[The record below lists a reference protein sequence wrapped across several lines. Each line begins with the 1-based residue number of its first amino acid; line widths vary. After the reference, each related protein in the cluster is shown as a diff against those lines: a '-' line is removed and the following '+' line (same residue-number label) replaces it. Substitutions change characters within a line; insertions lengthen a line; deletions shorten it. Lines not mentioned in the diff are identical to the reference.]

1 MQRPVFLSVGG
12 QRDAAFAGK
21 VHHLLGDALAYHYQ
35 ITGEENVAMW
45 PEIEAQIQG
54 CRIFVVFWS
63 HDYLNSSAAKRELAF
78 FRGLA
83 ESNPAANKDLIL
95 VPLESDG
102 PSISSSRWINPV
114 TNHIDEYVLGTWR
127 EIRAVEAGA
136 DPIRIND
143 LIRRKLATKKVF
155 SEVLIPRGWI
165 VDQFKT
171 AINQA
176 NYLARELL
184 FVSGLEGD
192 GRRTAL
198 RQYMLQAHPN
208 RVEKQVFMDSV
219 DGPEDLLIPLMDV
232 AMLTVAQRSDVLEK
246 IRTGAT
252 SALKE
257 VRRIL
262 HIARDNKSYYIVT
275 IGRFIGVD
283 GAAIPQWMSEVLNVF
298 KVGPNPLIFIVTSNP
313 VTDGL
318 LAHFPNSQR
327 VRVPGLEEDEANEL
341 VHKLAFEDPHPQ
353 RWTSQKKAAVAS
365 ACGSSPSL
373 CKSVMHAMCLEPT
386 LDFVDQIAKRAEE
399 NFGQALASLMAHW
412 VHHYKDR
419 VSDLMALRVIEKL
432 GLTSKEAL
440 DEILQPVV
448 QEQGEYDLYGLRDQG
463 LVEQLSDGIYRI
475 PPLVQRRLGDA
486 LWANVDESS
495 VDRLFEKFS
504 KNVLVAKTEYGA
516 VYAVNA
522 INTSLR
528 MGSDHVALEY
538 ESYITLSMLFKSG
551 LERYSNR
558 DWKLAHRTLQRAM
571 QRLVA
576 GQATVDI
583 TTQIEIARYSGLAAV
598 RANDS
603 GAVTNACA
611 HLESRFTD
619 TKRSNSANAMAH
631 FIRGFQ
637 HRFRQQFRDAVHSFE
652 AALHCLKSEEYLER
666 QRAAI
671 YTELANVYLRTNPP
685 NFPKALDSAKQAFDQ
700 KDVTHTLN
708 VYLHAL
714 ILYVFRSGIHTTQHQ
729 VDSFSKEIHTLLKRL
744 EVRSMELG
752 QDFHVVRNQ
761 EYVREFELWKGK
773 YLHHHRHMRR
783 PELPP
788 DSTFSPQDLEFF

>member
-1 MQRPVFLSVGG
+1 MQRPIFLSVGG
-12 QRDAAFAGK
+12 KSDAVFAGK
-21 VHHLLGDALAYHYQ
+21 VHQLLGDVLAYHYQ
-35 ITGEENVAMW
+35 ITGQEVVEMW
-45 PEIEAQIQG
+45 PEIEGQIQG
-54 CRIFVVFWS
+54 CLVFVAFWS
-63 HDYLNSSAAKRELAF
+63 HDYLNSKAAKRELAF
-78 FRGLA
+78 FRKLV
-83 ESNPAANKDLIL
+83 ELKLTEHKDLIV
-95 VPLESDG
+95 VPLGSDG
-102 PSISSSRWINPV
+102 PSISSSRWKNPI
-114 TNHIDEYVLGTWR
+114 TDEDEEFVLGEWR
-127 EIRAVEAGA
+127 GIRAIDGGA

-143 LIRRKLATKKVF
+143 LIRRRLATKKVF

-171 AINQA
+171 TINQA

-184 FVSGLEGD
+184 FVSGLEGV

-208 RVEKQVFMDSV
+208 RVERQVFMESV
-219 DGPEDLLIPLMDV
+219 DGPEDLLIPLMEV
-232 AMLTVAQRSDVLEK
+232 AMLTVEQRSEVLER

-252 SALKE
+252 NALKE

-275 IGRFIGVD
+275 IDRFIGVD
-283 GAAIPQWMSEVLNVF
+283 GAAIPQWMSEVLSVF

-318 LAHFPNSQR
+318 LVHFPNSQR
-327 VRVPGLEEDEANEL
+327 VRVPGLETEEANEL
-341 VHKLAFEDPHPQ
+341 VHRLALEDPSPQ
-353 RWTSQKKAAVAS
+353 RWTGSKKAVVAS
-365 ACGSSPSL
+365 ACGGNPSL

-386 LDFVDQIAKRAEE
+386 LDFVDRIAIRAEE
-399 NFGQALASLMAHW
+399 DFGAVLASLMAYW
-412 VHHYKDR
+412 VRHYKDR
-419 VSDLMALRVIEKL
+419 ASDLMALRVIEKL

-448 QEQGEYDLYGLRDQG
+448 EEHGEYDLYGLRDQG

-486 LWANVDESS
+486 LWSKVNESS
-495 VDRLFEKFS
+495 VDRLFGKFAKS
-504 KNVLVAKTEYGA
+504 VLVAKTEYGA

-528 MGSDHVALEY
+528 MGRDTIAPEY

-558 DWKLAHRTLQRAM
+558 DWISAHRTLQRAM
-571 QRLVA
+571 VKLA
-576 GQATVDI
+576 NGQVTVDI

-598 RANDS
+598 RAKDS
-603 GAVTNACA
+603 NAAQNACEY
-611 HLESRFTD
+611 LEARFTE
-619 TKRSNSANAMAH
+619 TKRSKSATAMAH
-631 FIRGFQ
+631 FIRGFKY
-637 HRFRQQFRDAVHSFE
+637 RFGLQFRDSINSYE
-652 AALHCLKSEEYLER
+652 TALHCLRGEQYLER

-671 YTELANVYLRTNPP
+671 YTELANVYLRANPP
-685 NFPKALDSAKQAFDQ
+685 NFLKALESAKQAFDQ

-714 ILYVFRSGIHTTQHQ
+714 ILYVFRSGLYTTQDQ
-729 VDSFSKEIHTLLKRL
+729 VSRFSNEIDTLLKRL
-744 EVRSMELG
+744 EVRSLELG
-752 QDFHVVRNQ
+752 QDFHVARHQ
-761 EYVREFELWKGK
+761 EYRQEFELWRDKHVQQRTRG
-773 YLHHHRHMRR
+773 RI

-788 DSTFSPQDLEFF
+788 DSTFAPQDLEFF